1 MSLVTSPSCWLV
13 GALAVSAV
21 LSACSVTP
29 LGATQANLTTATQ
42 QSAPGAAVYRREC
55 ASCHGERGEGLAQ
68 SPPIM
73 GSGAL
78 PVYERDPAT
87 STNPA
92 MQDPAERLRTA
103 NLPPG
108 ADVRGAFHT
117 AQDLFKYISRE
128 MPLPRSKAGSLKPED
143 YWAVTNYVLLG
154 HGVRVPAGGVN
165 ESNAAQVPIKTE
177 EGGTMGPGS
186 P

>member
-1 MSLVTSPSCWLV
+1 MSLVTSPSCWFS
-13 GALAVSAV
+13 GALVALVA

-29 LGATQANLTTATQ
+29 LGATQANLTAATQ
-42 QSAPGAAVYRREC
+42 TSPPGAAVYRREC

-78 PVYERDPAT
+78 PLYERDPAT

-108 ADVRGAFHT
+108 ADVRGAFRT
-117 AQDLFKYISRE
+117 AQDLYKYVSRE
-128 MPLPRSKAGSLKPED
+128 MPLPRSKAGSLKPEE

-154 HGVRVPAGGVN
+154 HGVPLPAGGVN
-165 ESNAAQVPIKTE
+165 ESNAAQVAIKHD
-177 EGGTMGPGS
+177 
-186 P
+186 

>member
-1 MSLVTSPSCWLV
+1 MSHERSIFRPLALGLVSL
-13 GALAVSAV
+13 GMLG
-21 LSACSVTP
+21 ACSVTP
-29 LGATQANLTTATQ
+29 LGATQPNITAATQ
-42 QSAPGAAVYRREC
+42 KASPGAAVYRREC

-108 ADVRGAFHT
+108 ADVRGAFRT
-117 AQDLFKYISRE
+117 AEDLFKYVSRE

-143 YWAVTNYVLLG
+143 YWAVTNFVLLG
-154 HGVRVPAGGVN
+154 HGVPVPAGGVN
-165 ESNAAQVPIKTE
+165 ASNAAAVPIKVG
-177 EGGTMGPGS
+177 EGAEFGPGA

>member
-1 MSLVTSPSCWLV
+1 MV
-13 GALAVSAV
+13 GAAVVLGSLA
-21 LSACSVTP
+21 ACSVTP
-29 LGATQANLTTATQ
+29 LGATPANLTAATQ
-42 QSAPGAAVYRREC
+42 NAAPGAAVYRREC

-78 PVYERDPAT
+78 PMYERDPAT

-108 ADVRGAFHT
+108 ADVRGAFRT
-117 AQDLFKYISRE
+117 AHDLFKYVSRE
-128 MPLPRSKAGSLKPED
+128 MPLPRSKAGSLKPEE
-143 YWAVTNYVLLG
+143 YWAVTNYILLG
-154 HGVRVPAGGVN
+154 HGVQVPAGGVN
-165 ESNAAQVPIKTE
+165 ESNAAKVLIKAE
-177 EGGTMGPGS
+177 
-186 P
+186 